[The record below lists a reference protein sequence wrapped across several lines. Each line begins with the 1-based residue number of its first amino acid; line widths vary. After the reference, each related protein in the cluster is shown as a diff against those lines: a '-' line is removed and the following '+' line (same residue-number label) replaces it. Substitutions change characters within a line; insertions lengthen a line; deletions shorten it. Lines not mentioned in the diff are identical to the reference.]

1 MKRTSKAKTTRP
13 SRKTTGATSKAAP
26 HKFVHIFRDTA
37 PLLMAL
43 AVVDLRP
50 SDDADDFGSVWQSMA
65 EQQLGWLSSKDR
77 KACFE
82 RAEMILALMLT
93 GADDQ

>member
-1 MKRTSKAKTTRP
+1 MKRTSKAKTTRTT
-13 SRKTTGATSKAAP
+13 RKTTGATSKAAP
-26 HKFVHIFRDTA
+26 HKFAHIFRDTA

-43 AVVDLRP
+43 AVVDVRP
-50 SDDADDFGSVWQSMA
+50 TDDADYGSVWQSMA